1 MTNMDAGF
9 KRPLDRQPLS
19 RFRGRNAS
27 VILLSF
33 YCISLVLIKSVL
45 IKPVLIKSFEMKRPF
60 MVWIGFISICCS
72 KVAKE
77 GKSCP
82 RLLVLQRVAQNAK
95 SCSKFAEHNLFM
107 PTYGRN
113 ENSMNRKQV
122 QRERE
127 RLHAA
132 LQSTTF
138 ATRFGIQW
146 GLCDPT
152 TRRQRERQKQQQ
164 VQKAKQQLCACIS
177 LYLYISLPFLH
188 DYELKLPVNLPNFFF
203 FERT

>member
-1 MTNMDAGF
+1 MGIIMLTIYTSMLQRITAGF

-45 IKPVLIKSFEMKRPF
+45 IKPVLIKSFEMKRLF

-72 KVAKE
+72 KLAKE

-95 SCSKFAEHNLFM
+95 SCSKVAEHNLFM
-107 PTYGRN
+107 PIWELTLGQGGKIQPN
-113 ENSMNRKQV
+113 QV
-122 QRERE
+122 WY
-127 RLHAA
+127 RLGVR
-132 LQSTTF
+132 SPS
-138 ATRFGIQW
+138 G
-146 GLCDPT
+146 
-152 TRRQRERQKQQQ
+152 
-164 VQKAKQQLCACIS
+164 
-177 LYLYISLPFLH
+177 ISLP
-188 DYELKLPVNLPNFFF
+188 N
-203 FERT
+203 

>member
-1 MTNMDAGF
+1 MRCHDNDSQQIPRWPAAGSMLQRITAGF

-77 GKSCP
+77 GKSCL
-82 RLLVLQRVAQNAK
+82 RLLVLQRVHQNAK
-95 SCSKFAEHNLFM
+95 SYSKVAEHNLFM
-107 PTYGRN
+107 PNIPTL
-113 ENSMNRKQV
+113 M
-122 QRERE
+122 
-127 RLHAA
+127 L
-132 LQSTTF
+132 LFTT
-138 ATRFGIQW
+138 
-146 GLCDPT
+146 
-152 TRRQRERQKQQQ
+152 
-164 VQKAKQQLCACIS
+164 V
-177 LYLYISLPFLH
+177 
-188 DYELKLPVNLPNFFF
+188 V
-203 FERT
+203 

>member
-77 GKSCP
+77 GKSYP
-82 RLLVLQRVAQNAK
+82 WLLVLQRVAQNTK
-95 SCSKFAEHNLFM
+95 SCSKVAEHNLFM
-107 PTYGRN
+107 PTHGRN

-122 QRERE
+122 QIERK
-127 RLHAA
+127 RAIACCTTKHDIRHAVWDLVGTLRCNDA
-132 LQSTTF
+132 T
-138 ATRFGIQW
+138 ATRTSKTTT
-146 GLCDPT
+146 GLEGKT
-152 TRRQRERQKQQQ
+152 KTLRVHLTFFVHFFAIFARLRVEI
-164 VQKAKQQLCACIS
+164 ACE
-177 LYLYISLPFLH
+177 FA
-188 DYELKLPVNLPNFFF
+188 
-203 FERT
+203 